1 MTTRAHVAAIFLCF
15 GVAALPAIG
24 GQIIGSPTGLISPAV
39 TINFTEYGILQN
51 TVLTNQYAA
60 LGVTFSSGMYEVGS
74 PGDAAANFLPSG
86 GAATTPFSLYFTS
99 VQSSAAVILVTNEGT
114 STFTALLGGS
124 LVDSFSAST
133 GPQRYYGF
141 TSENFDQIQITPGGF
156 LNVGVLT
163 RIELGPAVPEP
174 STCALLGTG
183 LLGLL
188 AWRRKRT
195 A

>member
-1 MTTRAHVAAIFLCF
+1 MTTRAHVVVIFLCF

-24 GQIIGSPTGLISPAV
+24 GQIIGSPTGLTSPAV
-39 TINFTEYGILQN
+39 TITFTEYGILEN

-60 LGVTFSSGMYEVGS
+60 LGVTFSSGMYEAGS
-74 PGDAAANFLPSG
+74 PGDAASNVSPG
-86 GAATTPFSLYFTS
+86 GVATTPFSIYFTS
-99 VQSSAAVILVTNEGT
+99 VRSSAAVILVTNTGT
-114 STFTALLGGS
+114 STFAAFLAGAP
-124 LVDSFSAST
+124 VDSFSAST

-141 TSENFDQIQITPGGF
+141 TGENFDQIQITPGGL

-163 RIELGPAVPEP
+163 QIELGSAVPEP
-174 STCALLGTG
+174 STYALLGTG